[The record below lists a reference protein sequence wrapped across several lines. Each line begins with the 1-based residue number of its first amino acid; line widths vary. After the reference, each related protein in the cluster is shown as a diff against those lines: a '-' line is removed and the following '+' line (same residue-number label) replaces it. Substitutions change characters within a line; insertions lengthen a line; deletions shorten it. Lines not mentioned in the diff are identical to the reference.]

1 LLRLGETIMWHV
13 IVFDVTEQNINM
25 KIKTKKRLL
34 IIPLV
39 MVIISTTTV
48 VAQGEGNVDVKV
60 NASDFVSGRFEVTI
74 EIRNVTDL
82 TSGQFDLSFNPDVIR
97 LDDVKPGSI
106 DGTEVPIEMWHPVG
120 DGRVRILFGL
130 PDAGLVSGSGDLTT
144 INFEVVGNDG
154 DTSDLEI
161 SDAELFSYT
170 SDDNPLLGSNTEHEE
185 IDADWS
191 GDVVTVGDVGS
202 VKTKRPAET
211 PVQTSTLTSRPHP
224 TSHSTSFTPATEPAA
239 TSTPATEYVA
249 DAAVPAGTSEKDE
262 PDPWK
267 MISAN
272 DFIQIYSFIGLL
284 AFIYALTL
292 FK

>member
-1 LLRLGETIMWHV
+1 MLRLGETIMWHV

-25 KIKTKKRLL
+25 TIKTKKRLL
-34 IIPLV
+34 IIPIV
-39 MVIISTTTV
+39 MLIISTTTV
-48 VAQGEGNVDVKV
+48 VAQGEGDVDVKV

-82 TSGQFDLSFNPDVIR
+82 TSGQFDLSFNPDVIG

-106 DGTEVPIEMWHPVG
+106 DGTEVPIEMWHPVD
-120 DGRVRILFGL
+120 DGRARILFGL

-144 INFEVVGNDG
+144 IDFEVVGNDG

-161 SDAELFSYT
+161 SDAELFSYV
-170 SDDNPLLGSNTEHEE
+170 SDDNPLLRSNTELEE
-185 IDADWS
+185 INADWS

-249 DAAVPAGTSEKDE
+249 DAAVPVGTSEKDE

-292 FK
+292 LK